1 MHKKE
6 YILMGSVL
14 TYEVVSMLLIAYL
27 YQILDSHLIKIIIQ
41 NVANV
46 LSICVT
52 LLAIKV
58 SKKSLR
64 DFGLFTDHLFKQ
76 ILIGLVVGF
85 ILVVLLQG
93 LSFLEASPNL
103 YDIFSMMLVGF
114 SEELL
119 FRGFLFTMI
128 YELSGSRL
136 KAVFI
141 PSIVFGIWHFPVGQT
156 SLEGIGNC
164 TAYLYKDKSYYIQLL
179 TNKTTFIF
187 NLFDKED
194 TLDLFNEL
202 NLLIRQ
208 KYHTTNEKS
217 IKE

>member
-1 MHKKE
+1 MLLWLLNTIIIFGGFMHKKE
-6 YILMGSVL
+6 YILIGSVL
-14 TYEVVSMLLIAYL
+14 TYEVVSMFLIAFL

-136 KAVFI
+136 KVVFI
-141 PSIVFGIWHFPVGQT
+141 PSIVFGIWHFPVGQSIDQVIGT
-156 SLEGIGNC
+156 TIIGLIYSGMRSLYFR
-164 TAYLYKDKSYYIQLL
+164 T
-179 TNKTTFIF
+179 
-187 NLFDKED
+187 DKEIGIIP
-194 TLDLFNEL
+194 L
-202 NLLIRQ
+202 
-208 KYHTTNEKS
+208 S
-217 IKE
+217 IFHRMHNIFIL

>member
-6 YILMGSVL
+6 YILIGSVL
-14 TYEVVSMLLIAYL
+14 TCEVVSSFLIAYL

-64 DFGLFTDHLFKQ
+64 DFSLFTDHLFKQ

-128 YELSGSRL
+128 NELSGSRL

-141 PSIVFGIWHFPVGQT
+141 PSIVFGIWHFPVGQSIDQVIGT
-156 SLEGIGNC
+156 TIIGLIYSGMRSLYFR
-164 TAYLYKDKSYYIQLL
+164 T
-179 TNKTTFIF
+179 
-187 NLFDKED
+187 DKEIGIIP
-194 TLDLFNEL
+194 L
-202 NLLIRQ
+202 
-208 KYHTTNEKS
+208 S
-217 IKE
+217 IFHWMHNIFIL

>member
-6 YILMGSVL
+6 YILIGSVL
-14 TYEVVSMLLIAYL
+14 TYEVISSFLIAYL

-64 DFGLFTDHLFKQ
+64 DFGLFTDRLFKQ
-76 ILIGLVVGF
+76 VLMGLVVGS
-85 ILVVLLQG
+85 ILNVLLQG

-141 PSIVFGIWHFPVGQT
+141 PSIVFGIWHFPVGQSIDQVIGT
-156 SLEGIGNC
+156 TIIGLIYAGMRSLYFR
-164 TAYLYKDKSYYIQLL
+164 T
-179 TNKTTFIF
+179 
-187 NLFDKED
+187 DKEIGIIP
-194 TLDLFNEL
+194 L
-202 NLLIRQ
+202 
-208 KYHTTNEKS
+208 S
-217 IKE
+217 IFHWMHNIFIL

>member
-6 YILMGSVL
+6 YILIGSVL
-14 TYEVVSMLLIAYL
+14 TYEVFSSFLIAYL

-52 LLAIKV
+52 LLAIKM

-136 KAVFI
+136 KVVFI
-141 PSIVFGIWHFPVGQT
+141 PSIVFGIWHFPVGQSIDQVIGT
-156 SLEGIGNC
+156 TIIGLIYAGIRSLYFR
-164 TAYLYKDKSYYIQLL
+164 T
-179 TNKTTFIF
+179 
-187 NLFDKED
+187 DKEIGIIP
-194 TLDLFNEL
+194 L
-202 NLLIRQ
+202 
-208 KYHTTNEKS
+208 S
-217 IKE
+217 IFHWMHNIFIL

>member
-6 YILMGSVL
+6 YILIGSVL
-14 TYEVVSMLLIAYL
+14 TCEVVSSFLIAYL

-85 ILVVLLQG
+85 ILVMLLQG

-136 KAVFI
+136 KVVFI
-141 PSIVFGIWHFPVGQT
+141 PSIVFGIWHFPVGQSIGQVINAT
-156 SLEGIGNC
+156 IIGLIYAGIRSLYFR
-164 TAYLYKDKSYYIQLL
+164 T
-179 TNKTTFIF
+179 
-187 NLFDKED
+187 DKEIGIIP
-194 TLDLFNEL
+194 L
-202 NLLIRQ
+202 
-208 KYHTTNEKS
+208 S
-217 IKE
+217 IFHWMHNIFIL

>member
-1 MHKKE
+1 M
-6 YILMGSVL
+6 
-14 TYEVVSMLLIAYL
+14 TCEVVSSFLIAYL

-136 KAVFI
+136 KVVFI
-141 PSIVFGIWHFPVGQT
+141 PSIVFGIWHFPVGQSIDQVIGT
-156 SLEGIGNC
+156 TIIGLIYSGMRSLYFR
-164 TAYLYKDKSYYIQLL
+164 T
-179 TNKTTFIF
+179 
-187 NLFDKED
+187 DKEIGIIP
-194 TLDLFNEL
+194 L
-202 NLLIRQ
+202 
-208 KYHTTNEKS
+208 S
-217 IKE
+217 IFHWMHNIFIL

>member
-6 YILMGSVL
+6 YILIGSVL
-14 TYEVVSMLLIAYL
+14 TCEVVSSFLIAYL

-93 LSFLEASPNL
+93 LSFLEASSNL

-136 KAVFI
+136 KVVFI
-141 PSIVFGIWHFPVGQT
+141 PSIVFGIWHFPVGQSIDQVIGT
-156 SLEGIGNC
+156 TIIGLIYLGMRSLYFR
-164 TAYLYKDKSYYIQLL
+164 T
-179 TNKTTFIF
+179 
-187 NLFDKED
+187 DKEIGIIP
-194 TLDLFNEL
+194 L
-202 NLLIRQ
+202 
-208 KYHTTNEKS
+208 S
-217 IKE
+217 IFHWMQNIFIL

>member
-1 MHKKE
+1 MELDYKAIGKRIKIARIIVKKE
-6 YILMGSVL
+6 YILIGGVL
-14 TYEVVSMLLIAYL
+14 TCEVVSSFLIAYL

-128 YELSGSRL
+128 YELSASRL
-136 KAVFI
+136 KVVFI
-141 PSIVFGIWHFPVGQT
+141 PSIVFGIWHFPVGQSIDQVIGT
-156 SLEGIGNC
+156 TIIGLIYSGMRSLYFR
-164 TAYLYKDKSYYIQLL
+164 T
-179 TNKTTFIF
+179 
-187 NLFDKED
+187 DKEIGIIP
-194 TLDLFNEL
+194 L
-202 NLLIRQ
+202 
-208 KYHTTNEKS
+208 S
-217 IKE
+217 IFHWMHNIFIL

>member
-6 YILMGSVL
+6 YILIGSVL
-14 TYEVVSMLLIAYL
+14 TYEVFSSFLIAYL

-76 ILIGLVVGF
+76 VLMGLVVGF
-85 ILVVLLQG
+85 ILNVLLQG

-103 YDIFSMMLVGF
+103 YDIFGMMLVGF

-119 FRGFLFTMI
+119 FRGFLFTTI

-136 KAVFI
+136 KVVFI
-141 PSIVFGIWHFPVGQT
+141 PSIVFGIWHFPVGQSIDQVIGT
-156 SLEGIGNC
+156 TIIGLIYAGMRSLYFR
-164 TAYLYKDKSYYIQLL
+164 T
-179 TNKTTFIF
+179 
-187 NLFDKED
+187 DKEIGIIP
-194 TLDLFNEL
+194 L
-202 NLLIRQ
+202 
-208 KYHTTNEKS
+208 S
-217 IKE
+217 IFHWMHNIFIL

>member
-6 YILMGSVL
+6 YILIGSVL
-14 TYEVVSMLLIAYL
+14 TCEVVSSFLIAYL
-27 YQILDSHLIKIIIQ
+27 YQILDSYLIKIIIQ

-85 ILVVLLQG
+85 ILAVLLQG

-119 FRGFLFTMI
+119 YRSFLFTMI
-128 YELSGSRL
+128 YEISGSRL
-136 KAVFI
+136 KVVFI
-141 PSIVFGIWHFPVGQT
+141 PSIVFGIWHFPVGQSIDQVIGT
-156 SLEGIGNC
+156 TIIGLIYAGIRSLYFR
-164 TAYLYKDKSYYIQLL
+164 T
-179 TNKTTFIF
+179 
-187 NLFDKED
+187 DKEIGIIP
-194 TLDLFNEL
+194 L
-202 NLLIRQ
+202 
-208 KYHTTNEKS
+208 S
-217 IKE
+217 IFHWMHNIFIL

>member
-6 YILMGSVL
+6 YILIGSVL
-14 TYEVVSMLLIAYL
+14 TCEVVSSFLIAYL

-93 LSFLEASPNL
+93 ISFLEASSNL
-103 YDIFSMMLVGF
+103 YDIFSMMLFGF

-136 KAVFI
+136 KVVFI
-141 PSIVFGIWHFPVGQT
+141 SSIVFGIWHFPVGQSIDQVIGT
-156 SLEGIGNC
+156 TIIGLIYSGMRSLYFR
-164 TAYLYKDKSYYIQLL
+164 T
-179 TNKTTFIF
+179 
-187 NLFDKED
+187 DKEIGIIP
-194 TLDLFNEL
+194 L
-202 NLLIRQ
+202 
-208 KYHTTNEKS
+208 S
-217 IKE
+217 IFHWMQNIFIL

>member
-6 YILMGSVL
+6 YILIGSVL
-14 TYEVVSMLLIAYL
+14 TYEVISMFLIAYL

-58 SKKSLR
+58 SKKSLW

-76 ILIGLVVGF
+76 ILIGLV
-85 ILVVLLQG
+85 
-93 LSFLEASPNL
+93 
-103 YDIFSMMLVGF
+103 VGF

-136 KAVFI
+136 KVVFI
-141 PSIVFGIWHFPVGQT
+141 PSIVFGIWHFPVGQSIDQVIGT
-156 SLEGIGNC
+156 TIIGLIYSGMRSLYFR
-164 TAYLYKDKSYYIQLL
+164 T
-179 TNKTTFIF
+179 
-187 NLFDKED
+187 DKEIGIIP
-194 TLDLFNEL
+194 L
-202 NLLIRQ
+202 
-208 KYHTTNEKS
+208 S
-217 IKE
+217 IFHWMHNIFIL

>member
-6 YILMGSVL
+6 YILIGSVL
-14 TYEVVSMLLIAYL
+14 TCEVVSSFLIAYL

-93 LSFLEASPNL
+93 LSFLEASSNL

-136 KAVFI
+136 KVVFI
-141 PSIVFGIWHFPVGQT
+141 PSIVFGIWHFPVGQSIDQVIGT
-156 SLEGIGNC
+156 TIIGLIYSGMRSLYFR
-164 TAYLYKDKSYYIQLL
+164 T
-179 TNKTTFIF
+179 
-187 NLFDKED
+187 DKEIGIIP
-194 TLDLFNEL
+194 L
-202 NLLIRQ
+202 
-208 KYHTTNEKS
+208 S
-217 IKE
+217 IFHWMQNIFIL

>member
-6 YILMGSVL
+6 YILIGSVL
-14 TYEVVSMLLIAYL
+14 TCEVVSSFLIAYL

-64 DFGLFTDHLFKQ
+64 DFGLFTDRLFKQ
-76 ILIGLVVGF
+76 VLMGLVVGF
-85 ILVVLLQG
+85 ILNVLLQG

-119 FRGFLFTMI
+119 FRGFMFMVI
-128 YELSGSRL
+128 YELSGSKL
-136 KAVFI
+136 KTAFI
-141 PSIVFGIWHFPVGQT
+141 SSIIFG
-156 SLEGIGNC
+156 
-164 TAYLYKDKSYYIQLL
+164 
-179 TNKTTFIF
+179 
-187 NLFDKED
+187 
-194 TLDLFNEL
+194 DLALSNWT
-202 NLLIRQ
+202 
-208 KYHTTNEKS
+208 KY
-217 IKE
+217 

>member
-6 YILMGSVL
+6 YILIGSVL
-14 TYEVVSMLLIAYL
+14 TCEVVSSFLIAYL

-76 ILIGLVVGF
+76 ILIGLVVVF

-136 KAVFI
+136 KVVFI
-141 PSIVFGIWHFPVGQT
+141 PSIVFGIWHFPVGQSIDQVIGT
-156 SLEGIGNC
+156 TIIGLIYAGIRSLYFR
-164 TAYLYKDKSYYIQLL
+164 T
-179 TNKTTFIF
+179 
-187 NLFDKED
+187 DKEIGIIP
-194 TLDLFNEL
+194 L
-202 NLLIRQ
+202 
-208 KYHTTNEKS
+208 S
-217 IKE
+217 IFHWMHNIFIL

>member
-6 YILMGSVL
+6 YILIGSVL
-14 TYEVVSMLLIAYL
+14 TCEVVSSFLIAYL

-136 KAVFI
+136 KVVFI
-141 PSIVFGIWHFPVGQT
+141 PSIVFGIWHFPVGQSIDQVIGT
-156 SLEGIGNC
+156 TIIGLIYAGMRSLYFR
-164 TAYLYKDKSYYIQLL
+164 T
-179 TNKTTFIF
+179 
-187 NLFDKED
+187 DKEIGIIP
-194 TLDLFNEL
+194 LSVFHWMHNIFIL
-202 NLLIRQ
+202 
-208 KYHTTNEKS
+208 
-217 IKE
+217 

>member
-6 YILMGSVL
+6 YILIGSVL
-14 TYEVVSMLLIAYL
+14 TYEVFSSFLIAYL

-85 ILVVLLQG
+85 ILNVLLQG

-136 KAVFI
+136 KVVFI
-141 PSIVFGIWHFPVGQT
+141 PSIVFGIWHFPVGQSIDQVIGT
-156 SLEGIGNC
+156 TIIGLIYSGMRSLYFR
-164 TAYLYKDKSYYIQLL
+164 T
-179 TNKTTFIF
+179 
-187 NLFDKED
+187 DKEIGIIP
-194 TLDLFNEL
+194 L
-202 NLLIRQ
+202 
-208 KYHTTNEKS
+208 S
-217 IKE
+217 IFHWMHNIFIL

>member
-6 YILMGSVL
+6 YILMGSEL
-14 TYEVVSMLLIAYL
+14 TYEVFSSFLIAYL

-85 ILVVLLQG
+85 ILNVLLRG
-93 LSFLEASPNL
+93 LSFLQASPSL
-103 YDIFSMMLVGF
+103 YDVFSMMLVGF

-119 FRGFLFTMI
+119 YRGFLFTMI
-128 YELSGSRL
+128 YELSGSKL
-136 KAVFI
+136 KTAFI
-141 PSIVFGIWHFPVGQT
+141 SSIIFGIWHFPVGQSIDQVIGT
-156 SLEGIGNC
+156 TIIGLIYAGIRSLYFR
-164 TAYLYKDKSYYIQLL
+164 T
-179 TNKTTFIF
+179 
-187 NLFDKED
+187 DKEIGIIP
-194 TLDLFNEL
+194 L
-202 NLLIRQ
+202 
-208 KYHTTNEKS
+208 S
-217 IKE
+217 IFHWMHNIFIL

>member
-1 MHKKE
+1 M
-6 YILMGSVL
+6 
-14 TYEVVSMLLIAYL
+14 TCEVVSSFLIAYL
-27 YQILDSHLIKIIIQ
+27 YQFLDLHLIKIIIQ

-119 FRGFLFTMI
+119 FRSFLFTMI

-136 KAVFI
+136 KVVFI
-141 PSIVFGIWHFPVGQT
+141 PSIVFEIWHFPVGQSIDQVIGT
-156 SLEGIGNC
+156 TIIGLIYAGIRSLYFR
-164 TAYLYKDKSYYIQLL
+164 T
-179 TNKTTFIF
+179 
-187 NLFDKED
+187 DKEIGIIP
-194 TLDLFNEL
+194 L
-202 NLLIRQ
+202 
-208 KYHTTNEKS
+208 S
-217 IKE
+217 IFHWMHNFFIL

>member
-6 YILMGSVL
+6 YILIGSVL
-14 TYEVVSMLLIAYL
+14 TCEVVSSFLIAYL

-136 KAVFI
+136 KVVFI
-141 PSIVFGIWHFPVGQT
+141 PSIVFGIWHFPVGQSIDQVIGT
-156 SLEGIGNC
+156 TIIGLIYAGMRSLYFR
-164 TAYLYKDKSYYIQLL
+164 T
-179 TNKTTFIF
+179 
-187 NLFDKED
+187 DKEIGIIP
-194 TLDLFNEL
+194 LSVFHWLHNIFIL
-202 NLLIRQ
+202 
-208 KYHTTNEKS
+208 
-217 IKE
+217 

>member
-1 MHKKE
+1 MELDYKAIGKRIKIARIIVKKE
-6 YILMGSVL
+6 YILIGSVL
-14 TYEVVSMLLIAYL
+14 TCEVVSMFLIAYL

-64 DFGLFTDHLFKQ
+64 DFGLSTDHLFKQ

-141 PSIVFGIWHFPVGQT
+141 PSIVFGIWHFPVGQSIDQVIGT
-156 SLEGIGNC
+156 TIIGLIYSGMRSLYFR
-164 TAYLYKDKSYYIQLL
+164 T
-179 TNKTTFIF
+179 
-187 NLFDKED
+187 DKEIGIIP
-194 TLDLFNEL
+194 L
-202 NLLIRQ
+202 
-208 KYHTTNEKS
+208 S
-217 IKE
+217 IFHWMHNIFIL

>member
-6 YILMGSVL
+6 YILIGSVL
-14 TYEVVSMLLIAYL
+14 TYEVFSSFLIAYL

-103 YDIFSMMLVGF
+103 YDIFGMMLVGF

-136 KAVFI
+136 KVVFI
-141 PSIVFGIWHFPVGQT
+141 PSIVFGIWHFPIGQSIDQVIGT
-156 SLEGIGNC
+156 TIIGLIYAGMRSLYFR
-164 TAYLYKDKSYYIQLL
+164 T
-179 TNKTTFIF
+179 
-187 NLFDKED
+187 DKEIGIIP
-194 TLDLFNEL
+194 L
-202 NLLIRQ
+202 
-208 KYHTTNEKS
+208 S
-217 IKE
+217 IFHWMHNIFIL

>member
-6 YILMGSVL
+6 YILIGSVL
-14 TYEVVSMLLIAYL
+14 TCEVVSSFLIAYL

-136 KAVFI
+136 KVVFI
-141 PSIVFGIWHFPVGQT
+141 PSIVFGIWHFPVGQSIDQVIGT
-156 SLEGIGNC
+156 TIIGLIYAGMRSLYFR
-164 TAYLYKDKSYYIQLL
+164 T
-179 TNKTTFIF
+179 
-187 NLFDKED
+187 DKEIGIIP
-194 TLDLFNEL
+194 L
-202 NLLIRQ
+202 
-208 KYHTTNEKS
+208 S
-217 IKE
+217 IFHWMHNIFIL

>member
-6 YILMGSVL
+6 YILIGSVL
-14 TYEVVSMLLIAYL
+14 TCEVVSSFLIAYL

-136 KAVFI
+136 KVVFI
-141 PSIVFGIWHFPVGQT
+141 PSIVFGIWHFPVGQSIDQVIGT
-156 SLEGIGNC
+156 TIIGLIYSGMRSLYFR
-164 TAYLYKDKSYYIQLL
+164 T
-179 TNKTTFIF
+179 
-187 NLFDKED
+187 DKEIGIIP
-194 TLDLFNEL
+194 L
-202 NLLIRQ
+202 
-208 KYHTTNEKS
+208 S
-217 IKE
+217 IFHWMHNIFIL

>member
-6 YILMGSVL
+6 YILIGSVL
-14 TYEVVSMLLIAYL
+14 SCEVVSSFLIAYL

-52 LLAIKV
+52 LLAIKM

-64 DFGLFTDHLFKQ
+64 DFGLSTDHLFKQ

-136 KAVFI
+136 KVVFI
-141 PSIVFGIWHFPVGQT
+141 PSIVFGIWHFPVGQSIDQVINAT
-156 SLEGIGNC
+156 IIGLIYAGIRSLYFR
-164 TAYLYKDKSYYIQLL
+164 T
-179 TNKTTFIF
+179 
-187 NLFDKED
+187 DKEIGIIPLSVFHWLYD
-194 TLDLFNEL
+194 IFVL
-202 NLLIRQ
+202 
-208 KYHTTNEKS
+208 
-217 IKE
+217 

>member
-6 YILMGSVL
+6 YILIGSVL
-14 TYEVVSMLLIAYL
+14 TYEVISSFLIAYL
-27 YQILDSHLIKIIIQ
+27 YRILDSHLIKIIIQ

-52 LLAIKV
+52 LFAIKL

-64 DFGLFTDHLFKQ
+64 DFGLFTDRLFKQ
-76 ILIGLVVGF
+76 VLMGLVVGS
-85 ILVVLLQG
+85 ILNVLLQG

-136 KAVFI
+136 EQK
-141 PSIVFGIWHFPVGQT
+141 P
-156 SLEGIGNC
+156 
-164 TAYLYKDKSYYIQLL
+164 
-179 TNKTTFIF
+179 IF
-187 NLFDKED
+187 F
-194 TLDLFNEL
+194 
-202 NLLIRQ
+202 
-208 KYHTTNEKS
+208 
-217 IKE
+217 

>member
-6 YILMGSVL
+6 YILIGSVL
-14 TYEVVSMLLIAYL
+14 TCEVVSSFLIAYL

-141 PSIVFGIWHFPVGQT
+141 PSIVFGIWHFPVGQSIDQVIGT
-156 SLEGIGNC
+156 TIIGLIYSGMRSLYFR
-164 TAYLYKDKSYYIQLL
+164 T
-179 TNKTTFIF
+179 
-187 NLFDKED
+187 DKEIGIIP
-194 TLDLFNEL
+194 L
-202 NLLIRQ
+202 
-208 KYHTTNEKS
+208 S
-217 IKE
+217 IFHWMQNIFIL

>member
-6 YILMGSVL
+6 YILIGSVL
-14 TYEVVSMLLIAYL
+14 TCEVVSSFLIAYL

-136 KAVFI
+136 KVVFI
-141 PSIVFGIWHFPVGQT
+141 LSIVFGIWHFPLGQSIDQVIGT
-156 SLEGIGNC
+156 TIIGLIYSGMRSLYFR
-164 TAYLYKDKSYYIQLL
+164 T
-179 TNKTTFIF
+179 
-187 NLFDKED
+187 DKEIGIIP
-194 TLDLFNEL
+194 L
-202 NLLIRQ
+202 
-208 KYHTTNEKS
+208 S
-217 IKE
+217 IFHWMHNIFIL

>member
-6 YILMGSVL
+6 YLLIGSVL
-14 TYEVVSMLLIAYL
+14 TCEVVSSFLIAYL

-41 NVANV
+41 SVANV

-52 LLAIKV
+52 LFAIKM

-93 LSFLEASPNL
+93 LSFLEASPKL

-119 FRGFLFTMI
+119 FRGFLFMVI
-128 YELSGSRL
+128 YELSGSKL
-136 KAVFI
+136 KTAFI
-141 PSIVFGIWHFPVGQT
+141 SSIIFG
-156 SLEGIGNC
+156 
-164 TAYLYKDKSYYIQLL
+164 
-179 TNKTTFIF
+179 
-187 NLFDKED
+187 
-194 TLDLFNEL
+194 DLALSNWT
-202 NLLIRQ
+202 
-208 KYHTTNEKS
+208 KY
-217 IKE
+217 

>member
-1 MHKKE
+1 MELDYKAIGKRIKIARIIVKKE
-6 YILMGSVL
+6 YILIGSVL
-14 TYEVVSMLLIAYL
+14 TCEVVSSFLIAYL

-58 SKKSLR
+58 SKKSLW

-136 KAVFI
+136 KVVFI
-141 PSIVFGIWHFPVGQT
+141 PSIVFGIWHFPVGQSIDQVIGT
-156 SLEGIGNC
+156 TIIGLIYAGIRSLYFR
-164 TAYLYKDKSYYIQLL
+164 T
-179 TNKTTFIF
+179 
-187 NLFDKED
+187 DKEIGIIP
-194 TLDLFNEL
+194 LS
-202 NLLIRQ
+202 I
-208 KYHTTNEKS
+208 YHWMHN
-217 IKE
+217 IFIL

>member
-1 MHKKE
+1 MELDYKAIGKRIKIARIIVKKE
-6 YILMGSVL
+6 YILIGSVL
-14 TYEVVSMLLIAYL
+14 TCEVVSSFLIAYL

-58 SKKSLR
+58 SKKSLW

-136 KAVFI
+136 KVVYI
-141 PSIVFGIWHFPVGQT
+141 PSIVFGIWHFPVGQSIDQVIGT
-156 SLEGIGNC
+156 TIIGLIYSGMRSLYFR
-164 TAYLYKDKSYYIQLL
+164 T
-179 TNKTTFIF
+179 
-187 NLFDKED
+187 DKEIGIIP
-194 TLDLFNEL
+194 L
-202 NLLIRQ
+202 
-208 KYHTTNEKS
+208 S
-217 IKE
+217 IFHWMHNIFIL

>member
-6 YILMGSVL
+6 YILIGSVL
-14 TYEVVSMLLIAYL
+14 TCEVVSSFLIAYL

-136 KAVFI
+136 KVVFI
-141 PSIVFGIWHFPVGQT
+141 PSIVFGIWHFPVGQSIDQVINAT
-156 SLEGIGNC
+156 IIGLIYAGIRSLYFR
-164 TAYLYKDKSYYIQLL
+164 T
-179 TNKTTFIF
+179 
-187 NLFDKED
+187 DKEIGIIPLSVFHWLYD
-194 TLDLFNEL
+194 IFVL
-202 NLLIRQ
+202 
-208 KYHTTNEKS
+208 
-217 IKE
+217 